1 MNNIHQESISQTYDD
16 CNLYNGPCL
25 EVDNITYSTEDI
37 YKYKNNELINEYG
50 IVNEYFIG
58 IKLNKNEIGENLIID
73 LICNYM
79 YLNGLYLNNDN
90 IYKKINNTI
99 ISYEKI
105 GNIPQLFF
113 ENFQDIIIPF
123 FIKNFPIQFEGFD
136 FYYIIKN
143 FKIKMENNIIKI
155 KLINNNKIDFNFN
168 IMEFND
174 GIYDLR
180 NNLFIE
186 KNKINTNIKNKINT
200 IKYYNKSYNRIRKNK
215 PNN

>member
-1 MNNIHQESISQTYDD
+1 
-16 CNLYNGPCL
+16 
-25 EVDNITYSTEDI
+25 
-37 YKYKNNELINEYG
+37 
-50 IVNEYFIG
+50 
-58 IKLNKNEIGENLIID
+58 
-73 LICNYM
+73 
-79 YLNGLYLNNDN
+79 
-90 IYKKINNTI
+90 
-99 ISYEKI
+99 
-105 GNIPQLFF
+105 
-113 ENFQDIIIPF
+113 
-123 FIKNFPIQFEGFD
+123 
-136 FYYIIKN
+136 
-143 FKIKMENNIIKI
+143 MENNIIKI